1 MSTQSIGKTLSEAT
15 RILRTHGLTPLRTIL
30 TPDLFRDSFPQTPPP
45 KTILVPEVVFWLMA
59 TVALGD
65 GAMAGCITVFWASL
79 RAVVPWL
86 PLAAVTDEAFCTARG
101 RLPLRFFLRL
111 FAQVAGRF
119 AKRFGSSYR
128 WKGRRLLG
136 IDGTDV
142 DLPRHRPLGRIFP
155 PASNQHGPSGPPQ
168 ARLVG
173 LVGLWDGVCYDFRW
187 TSLSVGEQDSAR
199 RLLRGL
205 GPKDL
210 VLSDR
215 NFADMATFAAALSCG
230 AHFLTH
236 MPSNRFLKLSRTP
249 TASRR
254 QDEWYVVLK
263 LPRKLRQQYPQLGPQ
278 IQVRILQYQR
288 PGFRTSWLITS
299 LLNPA
304 EFPYEELVS
313 LYHERWRQETFHR
326 EWKHSL
332 QLSNLRSHSAQG
344 LLKEVLVQLTLNNA
358 IRWVMAEAAPPPLGP
373 VNLRFLE
380 AKRLIL
386 ASVAAMTAAP
396 VGLLPGLYRDL
407 LAAIGAERI
416 VVRAG
421 RNYPRKWDAKGRP
434 KGHGK
439 TAAPAKLSSTTE
451 DCHAPI

>member
-1 MSTQSIGKTLSEAT
+1 MSTQAIGKTLSKAT
-15 RILRTHGLTPLRTIL
+15 KILRTHGLTPLRSIL
-30 TPDLFRDSFPQTPPP
+30 TPDLFRESLSGTPPP

-59 TVALGD
+59 TVVLGD
-65 GAMAGCITVFWASL
+65 GAMAGCVAAFWASL

-86 PLAAVTDEAFCTARG
+86 PLAAVTEEAFCTARR

-111 FAQVAGRF
+111 FADVVGRF
-119 AKRFGSSYR
+119 TKRFGPSRR

-142 DLPRHRPLGRIFP
+142 DLPRHAHLRRIFP

-173 LVGLWDGVCYDFRW
+173 LVGLCDGVCYDFRW
-187 TSLSVGEQDSAR
+187 TPLSVGEQDSAR

-205 GPKDL
+205 GPDDL

-215 NFADMATFAAALSCG
+215 NFADKATFAATLSCG

-249 TASRR
+249 TPSRR
-254 QDEWYVVLK
+254 QDEWYVFLK
-263 LPRKLRQQYPQLGPQ
+263 LPHELRQQYPQLGPE
-278 IQVRILQYQR
+278 IQVRILQYQV

-299 LLNPA
+299 LLDPT

-344 LLKEVLVQLTLNNA
+344 LFKEVLVQLTLNNA
-358 IRWVMAEAAPPPLGP
+358 IRWIMAEAAPPPLGP
-373 VNLRFLE
+373 VNLKFLE

-396 VGLLPGLYRDL
+396 VALLPQLYRDL
-407 LAAIGAERI
+407 LQAIARERI
-416 VVRAG
+416 VVRPG
-421 RNYPRKWDAKGRP
+421 RNFPRKWDAKGRP

-439 TAAPAKLSSTTE
+439 TAAPAKLSSTMK
-451 DCHAPI
+451 DHHAPI

>member
-1 MSTQSIGKTLSEAT
+1 MSTQAIGKTLSKAT
-15 RILRTHGLTPLRTIL
+15 KILRTHGLTPLRSIL
-30 TPDLFRDSFPQTPPP
+30 TPDLFRESLSGTPPP

-59 TVALGD
+59 TVVLGD
-65 GAMAGCITVFWASL
+65 GAMAGCVAAFWASL

-86 PLAAVTDEAFCTARG
+86 PLAAVTEEAFCTARR

-111 FAQVAGRF
+111 FADVVGRF
-119 AKRFGSSYR
+119 TKRFGPSRR

-142 DLPRHRPLGRIFP
+142 DLPRHAHLRRIFP

-173 LVGLWDGVCYDFRW
+173 LVGLCDGVCYDFRW
-187 TSLSVGEQDSAR
+187 TPLSVGEQDSAR

-205 GPKDL
+205 GPDDL

-215 NFADMATFAAALSCG
+215 NFADKATFAATLSCG

-249 TASRR
+249 TPSRR
-254 QDEWYVVLK
+254 QDEWYVFLK
-263 LPRKLRQQYPQLGPQ
+263 LPHELRQQYPQLGPE
-278 IQVRILQYQR
+278 IQVRILQYQV

-299 LLNPA
+299 LLDPT

-344 LLKEVLVQLTLNNA
+344 LFKEVLVQLTLNNA
-358 IRWVMAEAAPPPLGP
+358 IRWIMAEAAPPPLGP
-373 VNLRFLE
+373 VNLKFLE

-396 VGLLPGLYRDL
+396 VALLPQLYRDL
-407 LAAIGAERI
+407 LQAIARERI
-416 VVRAG
+416 VVRPG
-421 RNYPRKWDAKGRP
+421 RNFPRKWDAKGRP

-439 TAAPAKLSSTTE
+439 TAAPAKLSSTMK
-451 DCHAPI
+451 DRHAPI